1 MRLPRSSSQPVIPR
15 LASIA
20 IVVVIAFTGMLPLA
34 AQTAPP
40 QLSFS
45 PTHLMHFGTVI
56 VGHSE
61 TQIVTV
67 TNAGAT
73 STTISAISV
82 SSAEFSVP
90 NLKLPLVLAPGQSAG
105 VTVVFA
111 PTVSGRTGEESITFK
126 NDSSDP
132 SVELLI
138 SGVGVTN
145 EPLTATPSSLSFG
158 SVPVRTKAT
167 RSVVL
172 KNNSSENQTL
182 SRVTPQSP
190 GFSVSGPEAPL
201 TLTPGQSVTL
211 SITFAPLVAGV
222 HGGGIFVAGPWVDIP
237 VSGTGTTIGKLT
249 VAPTALNFGS
259 VDVGSTTKQSFAMS
273 ATGGSVTISSAASS
287 NSQFTIPSTSFPMTI
302 GAGQSVDFDV
312 VFSPTQSGTS
322 SGKLTL
328 ASDASGT
335 PSSEA
340 LTGTGVLPQ
349 LSVILSWNSSTSS
362 VSGYN
367 VYRGKQAGTYSRINT
382 ALDPST
388 TYTDG
393 SVVSGTTYY
402 YAATSVNSKGEE
414 SAQSAPVKVVVP

>member
-1 MRLPRSSSQPVIPR
+1 
-15 LASIA
+15 
-20 IVVVIAFTGMLPLA
+20 
-34 AQTAPP
+34 
-40 QLSFS
+40 
-45 PTHLMHFGTVI
+45 
-56 VGHSE
+56 
-61 TQIVTV
+61 
-67 TNAGAT
+67 
-73 STTISAISV
+73 
-82 SSAEFSVP
+82 
-90 NLKLPLVLAPGQSAG
+90 
-105 VTVVFA
+105 
-111 PTVSGRTGEESITFK
+111 
-126 NDSSDP
+126 
-132 SVELLI
+132 
-138 SGVGVTN
+138 
-145 EPLTATPSSLSFG
+145 
-158 SVPVRTKAT
+158 
-167 RSVVL
+167 
-172 KNNSSENQTL
+172 
-182 SRVTPQSP
+182 
-190 GFSVSGPEAPL
+190 L

-211 SITFAPLVAGV
+211 NITFAPLVAGV
-222 HGGGIFVAGPWVDIP
+222 HGGGIFIAGPWVDIP
-237 VSGTGTTIGKLT
+237 VTGTGTTIGQLK

-273 ATGGSVTISSAASS
+273 ATGGSVIISSAASS

-382 ALDPST
+382 TLDPST

>member
-1 MRLPRSSSQPVIPR
+1 MRLPRSSNQPVLIRP
-15 LASIA
+15 ASIA
-20 IVVVIAFTGMLPLA
+20 ILIALTTMLPLA
-34 AQTAPP
+34 AQTTSS
-40 QLSFS
+40 QLRFS
-45 PTHLMHFGTVI
+45 PTHLMHFGTVT

-67 TNAGAT
+67 TNTGAT
-73 STTISAISV
+73 STTISAIGV

-90 NLKLPLVLAPGQSAG
+90 NLKLPLVLAAGQSVG

-111 PTVSGRTGEESITFK
+111 PTATGYTGEESITFK

-138 SGVGVTN
+138 AGVGVKH

-158 SVPVRTKAT
+158 PVPVRTKAT
-167 RSVVL
+167 RLVVL
-172 KNNSSENQTL
+172 KNDTSENQTL
-182 SRVTPQSP
+182 SRFTPQSP
-190 GFSVSGPEAPL
+190 GFSVSGPEVPL

-222 HGGGIFVAGPWVDIP
+222 HGGGVFVTGPWVDIP
-237 VSGTGTTIGKLT
+237 VTGTGTTIGQLT
-249 VAPTALNFGS
+249 VAPTTLNFGS
-259 VDVGSTTKQSFAMS
+259 VDVGSTSKQAFTMS

-287 NSQFTIPSTSFPMTI
+287 NSQFTIPGTSFPMTI
-302 GAGQSVDFDV
+302 GAGQSVDLDV

-328 ASDASGT
+328 ASDASSAS
-335 PSSEA
+335 SSEA
-340 LTGTGVLPQ
+340 LTGTGVLRHY
-349 LSVILSWNSSTSS
+349 SVSLSWSPSTSS

-367 VYRGKQAGTYSRINT
+367 VYRGTAAGTYSRINT
-382 ALDPST
+382 TLDPIT
-388 TYTDG
+388 AYTDG
-393 SVVSGTTYY
+393 TVVSGTTYY

-414 SAQSAPVKVVVP
+414 SARSAPVKVVVP